1 MRNSILYSIILFLVI
16 SVICLISIIC
26 NQEKSLKTQRY
37 IIDTQRIELND
48 YNNYY
53 LSVERMLFWCNYD
66 SVPKKLYDDYLKS
79 LKKVYND

>member
-1 MRNSILYSIILFLVI
+1 MKNSILHLIITLLVI
-16 SVICLISIIC
+16 AVVLLVGIIY
-26 NQEKSLKTQRY
+26 NQERCLKSQKY
-37 IIDTQRIELND
+37 IIETQKIELND

-66 SVPKKLYDDYLKS
+66 SVPKKLYDDYLNS